1 MCMTSLFAAVNNF
14 LEEDG
19 WNYESFPDDGVM
31 RALFSSG
38 DQEWELLALVR
49 EEMEQ
54 IVFYSHVTNSST
66 PSERRIEMCDLLN
79 RLNNRT
85 IYGAFE
91 MDIETGETMFRTALD
106 VQDVVP
112 SPELI
117 RNSLYTN
124 LGTMERYH
132 GAIVAL
138 MIDENVT
145 AELAFAIAAG
155 DESE

>member
-1 MCMTSLFAAVNNF
+1 MTSLFAAVNNF

-91 MDIETGETMFRTALD
+91 MDVETGETMFRTA
-106 VQDVVP
+106 
-112 SPELI
+112 
-117 RNSLYTN
+117 
-124 LGTMERYH
+124 
-132 GAIVAL
+132 
-138 MIDENVT
+138 
-145 AELAFAIAAG
+145 
-155 DESE
+155 

>member
-1 MCMTSLFAAVNNF
+1 
-14 LEEDG
+14 
-19 WNYESFPDDGVM
+19 
-31 RALFSSG
+31 
-38 DQEWELLALVR
+38 
-49 EEMEQ
+49 
-54 IVFYSHVTNSST
+54 
-66 PSERRIEMCDLLN
+66 
-79 RLNNRT
+79 
-85 IYGAFE
+85 
-91 MDIETGETMFRTALD
+91 MDVETGEAMFRTALD

-132 GAIVAL
+132 GAMVAL

-145 AELAFAIAAG
+145 ADLAAAIAAS

>member
-1 MCMTSLFAAVNNF
+1 MTSLFAAVNNF

-91 MDIETGETMFRTALD
+91 MDVETGETMFRTALD

>member
-1 MCMTSLFAAVNNF
+1 MTSLFAAVNNF

-19 WNYESFPDDGVM
+19 WNFESFPDDGVM

-91 MDIETGETMFRTALD
+91 MDVETGETMFRTALD

>member
-1 MCMTSLFAAVNNF
+1 MTSIFATVNNF
-14 LEEDG
+14 LEDDG
-19 WNYESFPDDGVM
+19 WKFESFPDDRVF
-31 RALFSSG
+31 RAIFSNG
-38 DQEWELLALVR
+38 EQEWDLLALIR

-54 IVFYSHVTNSST
+54 IVFYSHITESKT
-66 PSERRIEMCDLLN
+66 PKTRMREMCDLLN
-79 RLNNRT
+79 RLNSRT

-91 MDIETGETMFRTALD
+91 MDVETGETMFRTALD
-106 VQDVVP
+106 IQDVVP

-132 GAIVAL
+132 GAMVAL
-138 MIDENVT
+138 MMDENVT
-145 AELAFAIAAG
+145 AELASEIAAG

>member
-1 MCMTSLFAAVNNF
+1 MTSLFAAVNNF

-19 WNYESFPDDGVM
+19 WNYESFHDDGVM

-91 MDIETGETMFRTALD
+91 MDVETGETMFRTALD

>member
-1 MCMTSLFAAVNNF
+1 MMTSIFATVNNF
-14 LEEDG
+14 LEDDG
-19 WNYESFPDDGVM
+19 WNFEAFPDDRVF
-31 RALFSSG
+31 RAIFSNG
-38 DQEWELLALVR
+38 EQEWGLLTIIR

-54 IVFYSHVTNSST
+54 IVFYSHITEST
-66 PSERRIEMCDLLN
+66 TTKSRMREMCELLN
-79 RLNNRT
+79 RLNSRT

-91 MDIETGETMFRTALD
+91 MDLETGETMFRTALD
-106 VQDVVP
+106 IQDVVP

-132 GAIVAL
+132 GAMVAL
-138 MIDENVT
+138 MMEENVT
-145 AELAFAIAAG
+145 AELAAEIAAG

>member
-1 MCMTSLFAAVNNF
+1 MTSLFAAVNNF
-14 LEEDG
+14 LEDDG
-19 WNYESFPDDGVM
+19 WKFETFPDDGVL
-31 RALFSSG
+31 RAIFSSG
-38 DQEWELLALVR
+38 KQEWELLTLVR
-49 EEMEQ
+49 EELEQ
-54 IVFYSHVTNSST
+54 IVFYSHITEST
-66 PSERRIEMCDLLN
+66 TPKERMREMCDLLN
-79 RLNNRT
+79 RLNSRT

-91 MDIETGETMFRTALD
+91 MDVETGEAMFRTALD
-106 VQDVVP
+106 VQDVIP

-132 GAIVAL
+132 GAVVAL

-145 AELAFAIAAG
+145 ADLAAAIAAG

>member
-1 MCMTSLFAAVNNF
+1 MTSLFAAVNNF
-14 LEEDG
+14 LEDDG
-19 WNYESFPDDGVM
+19 WKFETFPVDGVL
-31 RALFSSG
+31 RAIFSSG
-38 DQEWELLALVR
+38 KQEWELLTLVR
-49 EEMEQ
+49 EELEQ
-54 IVFYSHVTNSST
+54 IVFYSHITEST
-66 PSERRIEMCDLLN
+66 TPKKRMREMCDLLN
-79 RLNNRT
+79 RLNSRT

-91 MDIETGETMFRTALD
+91 MDVETGEAMFRTALD
-106 VQDVVP
+106 VQDVIP

-132 GAIVAL
+132 GAMVAL

-145 AELAFAIAAG
+145 ADLAAAIAAG

>member
-1 MCMTSLFAAVNNF
+1 MTSLFAAVNDF
-14 LEEDG
+14 LEDDG
-19 WNYESFPDDGVM
+19 WKFETFPDDGVL
-31 RALFSSG
+31 RAIFSSG
-38 DQEWELLALVR
+38 KQKWELLTLVR

-54 IVFYSHVTNSST
+54 IVFYSQITESIT
-66 PSERRIEMCDLLN
+66 PKKRMREMCDLLN
-79 RLNNRT
+79 RLNSRT

-91 MDIETGETMFRTALD
+91 MDVETGEAMFRTALD

-132 GAIVAL
+132 GAMVAL

-145 AELAFAIAAG
+145 ADLAAAIAAS

>member
-1 MCMTSLFAAVNNF
+1 MTSLFAAVNNF

>member
-1 MCMTSLFAAVNNF
+1 MTSLFAAVNNF

-19 WNYESFPDDGVM
+19 WNFESFPDDGVI

-38 DQEWELLALVR
+38 EQEWELLALIR

-91 MDIETGETMFRTALD
+91 MDVETGETMFRTALD